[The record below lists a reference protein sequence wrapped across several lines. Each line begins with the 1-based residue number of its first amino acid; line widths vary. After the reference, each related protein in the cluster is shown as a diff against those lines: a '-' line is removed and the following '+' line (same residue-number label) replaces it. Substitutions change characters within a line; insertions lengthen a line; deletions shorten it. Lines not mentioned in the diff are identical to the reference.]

1 MPDSGHQN
9 GIFQNIF
16 IKYKRNH
23 SFSLI
28 TKDWLSLEAL
38 YHFPTFSLPLN
49 DFADRSLPQ

>member
-9 GIFQNIF
+9 GIFQKVF

-38 YHFPTFSLPLN
+38 YHFPTFSLPLK
-49 DFADRSLPQ
+49 